1 MNGKLSAL
9 PRETFAVQAGKPL
22 DEKTQ
27 RIALEELRETPERRE
42 EALVALRK
50 LIHDEEKFH
59 FRDDDDFLLIF
70 LRPTKF
76 YPESAF
82 ALIKKL
88 CEFRANNG
96 SVLDGLEPSSE
107 EGSFKEGVVNVLIDR
122 DQLGRRIMVCN
133 LGACW
138 EPKRINVDQIFR
150 LFYLIHQMAVLEPQS
165 QVSGVVVILDFDG
178 MGMKQ
183 VGAFSIAFSRRLLS
197 FIQDAM
203 PLRLKNIHI
212 VKQPYVFNIVF
223 NMFKPFI
230 REKLKSRMF
239 FHGKDMPS
247 LHKFISPE
255 CLPEDYGGSRPKI
268 AYSGAD
274 WYETIKSEVDY
285 IKQWHNFGYTK
296 E

>member
-1 MNGKLSAL
+1 MSRLSAL
-9 PRETFAVQAGKPL
+9 PRETFAVQSGKTL
-22 DEKTQ
+22 SEKTAE
-27 RIALEELRETPERRE
+27 IALKELRETPELKE
-42 EALVALRK
+42 ESLAALRK
-50 LIHDEEKFH
+50 IIHDEENFH

-82 ALIKKL
+82 KLIKKL
-88 CEFRANNG
+88 CEFRVTNA
-96 SVLDGLEPSSE
+96 SLLDGLVPSQE
-107 EGSFKEGVVNVLIDR
+107 ENAFHEGVVNVLIDR

-133 LGACW
+133 LGGSW
-138 EPKRINVDQIFR
+138 EPKKASVDQIFR
-150 LFYLIHQMAVLEPQS
+150 LFYLIHQMAVLEPES
-165 QVSGVVVILDFDG
+165 QVCGVIVILDFDG

-239 FHGKDMPS
+239 FHGKDMSS
-247 LHKFISPE
+247 LHKYIDPE
-255 CLPEDYGGSRPKI
+255 CLPENYGGTRPKI
-268 AYSGAD
+268 AYSGSD
-274 WYETIKSEVDY
+274 WYETITAEEDY
-285 IKQWHNFGYTK
+285 IRQWQKFGYTK